1 MPSYLRL
8 HSIRSRSPLA
18 VLTRGTLD
26 VVAELE
32 RSGCRVLGARVIPQ
46 PAVRVDRCP
55 DGIDTWGHLQPP
67 PGTVRYPTEHVATVR
82 GVRVTWVACVPGAA
96 AGRPGIPAIPGH
108 IGGRHV

>member
-8 HSIRSRSPLA
+8 HSIRARSPLA
-18 VLTRGTLD
+18 IQGRATLD

-32 RSGCRVLGARVIPQ
+32 RSGCRVLGARVIPH

-67 PGTVRYPTEHVATVR
+67 HGTVLYPTEHVANVR
-82 GVRVTWVACVPGAA
+82 GVRVTWFA
-96 AGRPGIPAIPGH
+96 PA
-108 IGGRHV
+108 GGRHV

>member
-1 MPSYLRL
+1 MTSYLRL
-8 HSIRSRSPLA
+8 HRIRPRSPLA
-18 VLTRGTLD
+18 IQGHATLD
-26 VVAELE
+26 VVAELV

-82 GVRVTWVACVPGAA
+82 GVRVTWFA
-96 AGRPGIPAIPGH
+96 AIPGH